1 MSESALVPDPD
12 DESNPDDELR
22 LESEYDELFLHQ
34 SWPKPFEF
42 DEAVAQVFDD
52 MVSRSVPLY
61 RDVMISATQWTLAY
75 VQPHS
80 AIVDVG
86 CSTGTFLEL
95 VGRLL
100 QHPATLIGL
109 DNAEPMLQQA
119 KTKLASVQP
128 HHQVTLVQTEAEA
141 YDFSDC
147 SVVVMNYTLQFLPLK
162 KRRSLLSKIY
172 QGLNP
177 GGLLFLSDKVIS
189 PWPQLQETMTE
200 HYERF
205 KAKNGYAQRE
215 IERKKEA
222 LENVLI
228 PLTEHQLRE
237 MLHQSGFERLDSLMK
252 QHNFMTF
259 VALKG

>member
-1 MSESALVPDPD
+1 MSDPALVPNSD
-12 DESNPDDELR
+12 DDLR
-22 LESEYDELFLHQ
+22 LESDCDDLFLRQ

-42 DEAVAQVFDD
+42 DEAVVQVFDD

-61 RDVMISATQWTLAY
+61 REVMISATQWTLDY
-75 VQPHS
+75 VQPDT

-100 QHPATLIGL
+100 DHPATLVGL
-109 DNAEPMLQQA
+109 DNSAPMIKQA
-119 KTKLASVQP
+119 QTKLAAIE
-128 HHQVTLVQTEAEA
+128 HRHQVHLVQTSAEA
-141 YDFSDC
+141 YDFSNC

-162 KRRSLLSKIY
+162 QRRSLLRNIY

-177 GGLLFLSDKVIS
+177 GGLLFLSEKVIS
-189 PWPQLQETMTE
+189 PWPQFQETMTE

-228 PLTEHQLRE
+228 PLTEEQLRQMFE
-237 MLHQSGFERLDSLMK
+237 TSGFERIDSLIK